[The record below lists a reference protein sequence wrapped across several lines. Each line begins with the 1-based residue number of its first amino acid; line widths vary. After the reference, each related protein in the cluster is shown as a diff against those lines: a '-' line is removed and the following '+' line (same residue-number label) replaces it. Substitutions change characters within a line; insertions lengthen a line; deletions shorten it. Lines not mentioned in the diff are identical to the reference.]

1 MKPTTARTAKILAIL
16 LLICCLAGA
25 YRLLTHTG
33 MLFAGRVLV
42 EQAGA
47 DPILL
52 NGEPLGDGWLAL
64 PEQILLTAPGD
75 IPQAAR
81 TGIACMG
88 LLRFLPCLAALV
100 LSALM
105 LVNVLR
111 GRLFG
116 ATNARL
122 LRAAGITVAAAA
134 ILLPVLNGYAIP
146 ALIRAASGIGVG
158 VGMDHSRS
166 PQLWQ
171 GLALLL
177 AAHALRAG
185 GEEAQQQG

>member
-42 EQAGA
+42 ERAGA

-64 PEQILLTAPGD
+64 PEQILLTAPEGV
-75 IPQAAR
+75 PQAAR

-122 LRAAGITVAAAA
+122 LRAAGITIAAAA

-146 ALIRAASGIGVG
+146 ALIRASGIGMGVG
-158 VGMDHSRS
+158 VDHSRS

-171 GLALLL
+171 GFALLL

>member
-42 EQAGA
+42 ERAGA

-64 PEQILLTAPGD
+64 PEQILLTAPEGV
-75 IPQAAR
+75 PQAAR

-122 LRAAGITVAAAA
+122 LRAAGITITAAA

-146 ALIRAASGIGVG
+146 ALIRASGIGVG

-166 PQLWQ
+166 PQIWQ